1 MTRTCPFRRA
11 SIPRRL
17 HFHYPPAVGTRFIHR
32 SHPLVGLLADHVLE
46 AALSGDAPIAAR
58 AAATVTAD
66 VDTVTTL
73 YLLRLRHHLELT
85 RRGQTRQL
93 MAEEAVAI
101 GVRGRAR
108 PQWLSEAEAAPL
120 LDARPAANLDA
131 AAATHELRLALDFLD
146 AQRPVLER
154 LATDRAN
161 ALLADHRRVRE
172 AARDIGQYAVRAS
185 LPVDVFGV
193 YVLLLEGL

>member
-1 MTRTCPFRRA
+1 
-11 SIPRRL
+11 
-17 HFHYPPAVGTRFIHR
+17 
-32 SHPLVGLLADHVLE
+32 VGLLADHLLE
-46 AALSGDAPIAAR
+46 GALSGDAPLAAR

-93 MAEEAVAI
+93 MAEEGVAI

-108 PQWLSEAEAAPL
+108 PQWLTEKEAAPL
-120 LDARPAANLDA
+120 LDARPSANLDA
-131 AAATHELRLALDFLD
+131 GAATHELRLALDFLD
-146 AQRPVLER
+146 AQHAVLER

-161 ALLADHRRVRE
+161 ALLIDLRRVRE

-185 LPVDVFGV
+185 LPVDVLGI
-193 YVLLLEGL
+193 YVLSPDAL